1 MSLAVGDLA
10 PTFAVETTEGTRT
23 LEGLLRD
30 GPLVLLFYTED
41 ATPMCTAQVCGFR
54 DEFATLRDLGA
65 NVLAISADDLDSHRR
80 FAAREALPFP
90 LAADPGLDV
99 ARAYD
104 VLADDGKRARRAAF
118 VIGTDG
124 RILAANGHYQP
135 QDMTQFAQVFEALG
149 VTGEGLAG

>member
-1 MSLAVGDLA
+1 MSLAVGDVA
-10 PTFAVETTEGTRT
+10 PSFAVETTEGARD
-23 LEGLLRD
+23 LDGLLRE

-54 DEFATLRDLGA
+54 DEFATVRDLKA
-65 NVLAISADDLDSHRR
+65 NVLAISADDIESHRR
-80 FAAREALPFP
+80 FAEREGLPFP

-104 VLADDGKRARRAAF
+104 VLSGDGKRARRAAF

-124 RILAANGHYQP
+124 RILAANDHYQP
-135 QDMTQFAQVFEALG
+135 QDMRQFAQVFEALG
-149 VTGEGLAG
+149 LPG

>member
-1 MSLAVGDLA
+1 MSLVPGDLA
-10 PTFAVETTEGTRT
+10 PPFAVDTTEGPRD
-23 LEGLLRD
+23 LDGLLRD

-54 DEFATLRDLGA
+54 DEFATVRDLGA
-65 NVLAISADDLDSHRR
+65 HVLAISADGLDSHRR
-80 FAAREALPFP
+80 FAEREALPFP

-104 VLADDGKRARRAAF
+104 VLADGGKRSRRAAF

-124 RILAANGHYQP
+124 RVLAANGHYQP
-135 QDMTQFAQVFEALG
+135 QDMAQFAQVFEALG
-149 VTGEGLAG
+149 LHG

>member
-10 PTFAVETTEGTRT
+10 PTFAVETTEGARI

-41 ATPMCTAQVCGFR
+41 ATPMCTMQVCGFR

-90 LAADPGLDV
+90 LATDLGLQV

-104 VLADDGKRARRAAF
+104 ALADDGKRARRAAF

-124 RILAANGHYQP
+124 RILAANDHYQP

-149 VTGEGLAG
+149 LAG

>member
-1 MSLAVGDLA
+1 MSLVPGDHA
-10 PTFAVETTEGTRT
+10 PDFTVDTTDGPRR
-23 LEGLLRD
+23 LDDLLRD

-54 DEFATLRDLGA
+54 DEFATVRDLGA

-80 FAAREALPFP
+80 FAERQALPFP
-90 LAADPGLDV
+90 LAADPTLDV

-104 VLADDGKRARRAAF
+104 VLSDDGKRSRRAAF

-124 RILAANGHYQP
+124 RILVANDHYQP

-149 VTGEGLAG
+149 LRG